1 MQVLHFSKHLPFV
14 QEVLEAVSH
23 SFNYTR
29 KIMQGLHIEKTVV
42 PRVRR
47 GQAGRSKD

>member
-1 MQVLHFSKHLPFV
+1 VQILHFSKHLPFV
-14 QEVLEAVSH
+14 QEVLEAVSQ

-29 KIMQGLHIEKTVV
+29 KITQGLYIEKTVLL
-42 PRVRR
+42 RVRN